1 MIATALRV
9 PSLYA
14 VGRAMLIALAILAA
28 PALASAQAD
37 QSNNDLRREND
48 QLKERIA
55 GLEAQIEQLRKRVQ
69 SLDEEN
75 RRLRQA
81 IAEQGRQTT
90 STPGGSQPTTPTTT
104 APSAPKD
111 PLASPESLF
120 NALLS
125 SFQASQLASMPYE
138 SRTERTAYTREATRW
153 ARGTEREYRGPVT
166 WTIEITEVSPV
177 RGRDTDVT
185 FFVLN
190 AQTGERIG
198 DAVTSA
204 FPARFAQELRPD
216 SRMRI
221 EGVFGSRPNVNPERL
236 ERGTFDN
243 PRFIAP
249 MIEFGF
255 DLAVR
260 RVEAAP
266 ASGNP

>member
-9 PSLYA
+9 PSLHA
-14 VGRAMLIALAILAA
+14 ICRAMLIALVILAT
-28 PALASAQAD
+28 PGLASAQTD

-55 GLEAQIEQLRKRVQ
+55 GLEAQVEQLRKRVQ

-81 IAEQGRQTT
+81 ITEQGRQTT

-104 APSAPKD
+104 TPKD
-111 PLASPESLF
+111 PLASPDSLF
-120 NALLS
+120 NTLLS
-125 SFQASQLASMPYE
+125 SFQASPLASMPYE

-260 RVEAAP
+260 RIEAAP